1 MLKFEVCTNVYG
13 FFFNELILICDLV
26 TIRFVDLLDVF
37 FNYFK
42 ENLWE
47 LLIVVKWLSSVR
59 KYGLYL

>member
-1 MLKFEVCTNVYG
+1 MCMV
-13 FFFNELILICDLV
+13 FFFNELILICDLI

-37 FNYFK
+37 FNFK

-59 KYGLYL
+59 KYGLKEAA

>member
-1 MLKFEVCTNVYG
+1 MCMV